1 MFKFFYLLLL
11 TLGHLFGAPFILL
24 LSFKEKYRHS
34 LKARFFLKDNLLK
47 SEPIFW
53 FHACSY
59 GEVKSLEPIIQ
70 ALKEPILISVT
81 TNTGFELAAQ
91 TYQHSQHIEVR
102 YLPFETLLF
111 AWKKS
116 LKRLKT
122 LVVTE
127 AELWFNVFDTAQKLG
142 AKTMLI
148 NARISVRS
156 YPKYQRFSFFYAFLF
171 KRIDLILA
179 QSKADQK
186 RLLNLGAKKVVDF
199 LNIKRFSKP
208 VITSFYP
215 KNPSALNIV
224 LASTH
229 EGEEKLGLKAFLEFK
244 KTFKNARLIVVP
256 RHPERFKSVQN
267 LLQDI
272 LKTTPFSLE
281 CFSSKGF
288 VECDI
293 LLVDSL
299 GELNNF
305 YAIADIVILGGSFVK
320 MGGHNPLE
328 PAFFNTRLITGE
340 HLFNQVALFEL
351 IKPYKIVPK
360 EDLLDALLDYKNL
373 GVARFLENGH
383 DLNEL
388 LAFIKH

>member
-1 MFKFFYLLLL
+1 MFKFFYLLCL
-11 TLGHLFGAPFILL
+11 TLGHLFGVPFILL

-47 SEPIFW
+47 SEPTFW

-59 GEVKSLEPIIQ
+59 GEVKSLEPIIH

-111 AWKKS
+111 AWEKN

-127 AELWFNVFDTAQKLG
+127 AELWFNMFDTAQKLG

-148 NARISVRS
+148 NARISTRS
-156 YPKYQRFSFFYAFLF
+156 YPKYQRFSFFYALLF

-179 QSKADQK
+179 QSKDDQK

-229 EGEEKLGLKAFLEFK
+229 EGEEELGLKAFLELK
-244 KTFKNARLIVVP
+244 KTFKNARLFVVP
-256 RHPERFKSVQN
+256 RHPERFKSVRN

-293 LLVDSL
+293 LLVDRL

-305 YAIADIVILGGSFVK
+305 YKIADIVILGGSFVK

-340 HLFNQVALFEL
+340 YLFNQVALFEL

-373 GVARFLENGH
+373 GVVRFLENGH

-388 LAFIKH
+388 LALIKH

>member
-11 TLGHLFGAPFILL
+11 TLGHLLGAPFIFFW
-24 LSFKEKYRHS
+24 SFKEKYRHS

-47 SEPIFW
+47 SEPTFW

-111 AWKKS
+111 AWKKN

-127 AELWFNVFDTAQKLG
+127 AELWFNMFDTAQKLG

-156 YPKYQRFSFFYAFLF
+156 YPKYQRFSFFYALLF

-179 QSKADQK
+179 QSKDDQK

-229 EGEEKLGLKAFLEFK
+229 EGEEELGLKAFLELK

-340 HLFNQVALFEL
+340 YLFNQVALFEL

-373 GVARFLENGH
+373 GVARFLDNGH

>member
-1 MFKFFYLLLL
+1 MFKFFYLLCLS
-11 TLGHLFGAPFILL
+11 LGHLCCVPLIYL

-34 LKARFFLKDNLLK
+34 LKSRFFLKDNALK

-59 GEVKSLEPIIQ
+59 GEVKSLEPVIQ

-81 TNTGFELAAQ
+81 TNTGFELATK
-91 TYQHSQHIEVR
+91 TYCNFKHIEVR

-111 AWKKS
+111 IWKKN
-116 LKRLKT
+116 LKKLKT
-122 LVVTE
+122 LVITE
-127 AELWFNVFDTAQKLG
+127 AELWFNVFDMAQKLG

-148 NARISVRS
+148 NARISTRS
-156 YPKYQRFSFFYAFLF
+156 YPKYLRFKFFYKILF

-179 QSKADQK
+179 QSEEDKT
-186 RLLNLGAKKVVDF
+186 RLLSLGARKVINF
-199 LNIKRFSKP
+199 FNIKRFSKP
-208 VITSFYP
+208 TITYYYP
-215 KNPSALNIV
+215 KNPNALNVV

-229 EGEEKLGLKAFLEFK
+229 ESEEELGLKAFLEFK
-244 KTFKNARLIVVP
+244 KIYTHARLIIVP

-267 LLQDI
+267 LLQNI
-272 LKTTPFSLE
+272 LKATPYSLE
-281 CFSSKGF
+281 FFSSKGF

-305 YAIADIVILGGSFVK
+305 YQIADIVILGGSFVK
-320 MGGHNPLE
+320 KGGHNPLE

-340 HLFNQVALFEL
+340 YIFNQLALFEL
-351 IKPYKIVPK
+351 VKPYKIVKK
-360 EDLLDALLDYKNL
+360 ENLLNALLDYENL
-373 GVARFLENGH
+373 GVVRFLKNQH
-383 DLNEL
+383 HLSEL
-388 LAFIKH
+388 LTLVKG